1 VTQPQVPDQELYP
14 MSINPHQHNK
24 LFLDH
29 LDELLGIW
37 QGYRKEGNEDT
48 RITARVAKVS

>member
-1 VTQPQVPDQELYP
+1 MTQPQVPDQELYP